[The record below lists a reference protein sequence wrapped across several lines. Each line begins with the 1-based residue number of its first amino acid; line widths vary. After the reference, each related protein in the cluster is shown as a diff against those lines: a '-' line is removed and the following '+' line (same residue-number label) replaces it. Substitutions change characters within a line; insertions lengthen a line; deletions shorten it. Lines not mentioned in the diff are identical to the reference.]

1 MLKNPDPSIHDLQT
15 TRANA
20 IIIEYIDD
28 FTAKREIAPPQN
40 GESLIQ

>member
-1 MLKNPDPSIHDLQT
+1 LQMQT
-15 TRANA
+15 LSSKGISNCTN
-20 IIIEYIDD
+20 D